1 MSSPAIEAVPAAT
14 TVLLRDGDAGLETLV
29 LRRSSSL
36 SFAAGMWVFPG
47 GRVDP
52 DDAHPDLPGD
62 AEAAARRAAA
72 REALE
77 EADLVLDPAELVLLS
92 RWCPPPEA
100 PRRFDTWFFVAAAP
114 TGAVTVDGGEIDD
127 HRWIRPREA
136 LERRDRGEIEL
147 IPPTWITLH
156 QLHAFDDVASALAAI
171 RARTPVL
178 WATKI
183 ARGPVRV
190 AVWEPDPA
198 FDGQGLDAP
207 GARNRLLMTDAG
219 WRYER
224 SG

>member
-1 MSSPAIEAVPAAT
+1 MSFPAIEAVPAAT

-72 REALE
+72 REARE
-77 EADLVLDPAELVLLS
+77 EADLVLDPDDLVLLS

-114 TGAVTVDGGEIDD
+114 PGAVTVDGGEIDD
-127 HRWIRPREA
+127 HLWIRPRVA

-156 QLHAFDDVASALAAI
+156 QLDAFRDVASALAGI
-171 RARTPVL
+171 RAGTPVL
-178 WATKI
+178 WATKLV
-183 ARGPVRV
+183 RGPVKV
-190 AVWEPDPA
+190 AVWEPDAA
-198 FDGQGLDAP
+198 FDGQALDAP
-207 GARNRLLMTDAG
+207 GARNRLLLADDG
-219 WRYER
+219 WSYER